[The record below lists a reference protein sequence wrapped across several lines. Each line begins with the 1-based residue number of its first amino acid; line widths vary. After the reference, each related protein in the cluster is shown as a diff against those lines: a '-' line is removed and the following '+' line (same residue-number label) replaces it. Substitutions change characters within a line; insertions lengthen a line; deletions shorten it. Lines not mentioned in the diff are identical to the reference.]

1 MLFACIAMVAML
13 YGDAVQCVP
22 TDSYQTFNGR
32 ACLHV
37 AIFENMKGKDSIQLA
52 ALHAALAYFKR
63 YPRHYRVS
71 RNTYALDID
80 IAVVFGSPC
89 YYKMSSV
96 RDVGD
101 VYYENRPNKTRIW
114 EDVTRY
120 GGRVL
125 TIERGFLGKRDYSLG
140 WNVEDVPCGVGAGVL
155 LPYHYGYNVVN
166 TWRMDD
172 SRLILH
178 DVKIPSEIK
187 PSTHGDAYVLIVGQV
202 PWDTQVQPG
211 VGPLSSVE
219 HCKKEGSCRAL
230 VAHKRYSD
238 YVYSHYVGKVIED
251 IRKYSSR
258 AIVFRPHPK
267 TNKKSTLESWFPNS
281 KVCND
286 LFIILLLTLCPR

>member
-1 MLFACIAMVAML
+1 
-13 YGDAVQCVP
+13 
-22 TDSYQTFNGR
+22 
-32 ACLHV
+32 
-37 AIFENMKGKDSIQLA
+37 
-52 ALHAALAYFKR
+52 
-63 YPRHYRVS
+63 
-71 RNTYALDID
+71 
-80 IAVVFGSPC
+80 
-89 YYKMSSV
+89 MSSV

-281 KVCND
+281 KVNNFRIDSSND
-286 LFIILLLTLCPR
+286 LQSAIHGAHVVVGFNSNSLLLALLQGRPVVALSNCSLINSCSSLDPAKPRWENLEHLTMPTIGFVSQVPLAFHFDHCN